1 MSRYDTYIFDLDGT
15 LLNTLGDLAASVN
28 HALRSFGMEERGID
42 FIRMSVGNGVGSLI
56 MRSVPDGT
64 AAETAD
70 KVIAVF
76 KEHYTAHGQELTVPY
91 PGIVDM
97 LRRLKASGART
108 AVVSNKFD
116 AATKRLCAHYFGGMM
131 DVAIGESEGIRRKP
145 APDTVEE
152 ALRQLRAS
160 RENAVYVGDSDVDI
174 ATARNSRLPCISVL
188 WGFRDRAFLSAHGAS
203 VFAESPAD
211 IL

>member
-15 LLNTLGDLAASVN
+15 LLDTLGDLAASVN

>member
-42 FIRMSVGNGVGSLI
+42 FIRMSVGNGVGNLI
-56 MRSVPDGT
+56 MRSVPGGT

-70 KVIAVF
+70 KVLAVF
-76 KEHYTAHGQELTVPY
+76 KEHYTAHGQELTAPY

-116 AATKRLCAHYFGGMM
+116 AATKRLCAHYFGGMI

-152 ALRQLRAS
+152 AMRQLRAS

-203 VFAESPAD
+203 VLAESPAD